1 MKFKYVVLQTEKEAL
16 NYLDSIKDTLANDIY
31 EKAKDRIL
39 YHYKNDKTMTVKMI
53 YDLITVLKIDKQG
66 NYEEA
71 SKKNME
77 FAVENMNIWL
87 REEGIVKWSL
97 WLYFLQGLMA
107 VADTKLTDK
116 ITKESGGRKQLSF

>member
-87 REEGIVKWSL
+87 KEEGIVK
-97 WLYFLQGLMA
+97 
-107 VADTKLTDK
+107 
-116 ITKESGGRKQLSF
+116 